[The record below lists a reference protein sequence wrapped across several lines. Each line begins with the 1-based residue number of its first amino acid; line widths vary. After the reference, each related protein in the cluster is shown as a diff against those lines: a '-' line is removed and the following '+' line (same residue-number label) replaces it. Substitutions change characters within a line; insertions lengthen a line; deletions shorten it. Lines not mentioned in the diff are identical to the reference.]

1 MLSLLSIIVL
11 SVVFSQSFMSVRAQ
25 SEEAIVVIL
34 PSAGGTTSPG
44 PGTYAYPNGTN
55 IVLSAT
61 PSSGYEFKYWIASGN
76 YTPGH
81 TAGQGVT
88 IVDPETGE
96 VIGGFPRPQFSGIDS
111 LVFTANPANITC
123 GYGYTYYYQ
132 AVFAPIGAPVP
143 TSDTAIVVILPTS
156 GGTTDPAPGTY
167 TYAKDTTIVLKA
179 TPNTGYAFQYWI
191 VSGNATPGHT
201 PAQGVTIVDPE
212 TGEVIGG
219 FPRPQFSGID
229 SLVFTANPANITC
242 GYGYTYYYQ
251 AVFAPVTVA
260 SPSPEASVSPTTSP
274 TQTISE
280 SPTTTE
286 TPNTILGVSPEVFA
300 IIVIVVIIII
310 AAVIAL
316 VMRKKKT

>member
-1 MLSLLSIIVL
+1 LNTHHKMLSLLSIIVL

-132 AVFAPIGAPVP
+132 AVFAP
-143 TSDTAIVVILPTS
+143 
-156 GGTTDPAPGTY
+156 
-167 TYAKDTTIVLKA
+167 
-179 TPNTGYAFQYWI
+179 
-191 VSGNATPGHT
+191 
-201 PAQGVTIVDPE
+201 
-212 TGEVIGG
+212 
-219 FPRPQFSGID
+219 
-229 SLVFTANPANITC
+229 
-242 GYGYTYYYQ
+242 
-251 AVFAPVTVA
+251 VTVA